1 MTRADIAD
9 THVQPD
15 DLAGKRNDD
24 DDDDDDDVD
33 ETATAEQAS
42 DDQTQPEGKRIINH
56 GK

>member
-15 DLAGKRNDD
+15 DLAGKRND